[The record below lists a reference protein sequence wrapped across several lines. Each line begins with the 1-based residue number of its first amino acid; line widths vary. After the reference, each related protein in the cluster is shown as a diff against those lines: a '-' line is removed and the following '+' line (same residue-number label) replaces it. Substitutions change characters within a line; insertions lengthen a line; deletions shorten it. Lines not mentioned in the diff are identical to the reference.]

1 MKYKMM
7 FRASKEGKGLSK
19 LTFLHIETCIWHMTF
34 KACFH
39 VPISI
44 GVHFFPCS
52 FIYNTLWLLTIYGC
66 TRQDI
71 NHGFGHWGSGAHSSQ
86 LKRSCNHLSLIT
98 LTPSAHTHVGVFYD
112 RSTLPHMKTSFLHS
126 PEQVQPVQSSVCAME
141 RSWMRCLWLSGQQFP
156 NINPWKSYRLW
167 SVLCSSK
174 QEPTLT
180 FLSQNTFLH
189 LVDVFIQSDLQC
201 ILGIQFLWVHAFPG
215 IQTYDLGIASAVFY
229 YLS

>member
-71 NHGFGHWGSGAHSSQ
+71 NHGFGHWGNGAHSSQ

-98 LTPSAHTHVGVFYD
+98 LTPSAHTHVGVFTTGPLSLIW
-112 RSTLPHMKTSFLHS
+112 RHLFCTALSKFNL
-126 PEQVQPVQSSVCAME
+126 SSQVCAQWNGRGWGASDSLDNNSQTSTPE
-141 RSWMRCLWLSGQQFP
+141 SLTGYGACYAQVNKSPLWPFWAK
-156 NINPWKSYRLW
+156 IH
-167 SVLCSSK
+167 
-174 QEPTLT
+174 
-180 FLSQNTFLH
+180 F
-189 LVDVFIQSDLQC
+189 C
-201 ILGIQFLWVHAFPG
+201 IW
-215 IQTYDLGIASAVFY
+215 
-229 YLS
+229 